1 MGSPGTCIFS
11 AFPEDEF
18 TLFAEW
24 MAAEEAA
31 AYSRGSSGLSNAI
44 W

>member
-24 MAAEEAA
+24 MSAEEAA
-31 AYSRGSSGLSNAI
+31 AYSRGSSGLSSAT